1 MKRKIPISLCLL
13 VASLVSARAQ
23 RGAGVYSLP
32 DESLHS
38 AGGIST
44 GIAYAHAAA
53 LGENFLGVSS
63 APGYRASHG
72 YLLQLPMRSAQELV
86 LNGSFE
92 DPFGSFVAD
101 SYGLMALVPASTAIP
116 GWKTTH
122 AELAWVRNGNTFGAE
137 SPFGEFFLDL
147 TGYHDRPPYGGVEQ
161 VLATVPGEDY
171 SFSLSLGSNSSYPG
185 AGGQKQVMVTAGLG
199 SAIFTFD
206 PAGKVE
212 HEWHTFSFVFSAD
225 SGATTIGISG
235 LRAGGGVF
243 LAVDKVSVVL
253 ASDRP
258 SLIVEAIRMSGSE
271 LRIRFPVSSGHKYTL
286 ESRADFGSGTWRAVP
301 ATVIDNGD
309 GTRQL
314 TLPDVLSNARQFYR
328 VKEEP

>member
-1 MKRKIPISLCLL
+1 MKEKFPIALCLL
-13 VASLVSARAQ
+13 AASLLAARAQ
-23 RGAGVYSLP
+23 RDAGEYSLP
-32 DESLHS
+32 EESLHS

-44 GIAYAHAAA
+44 GNGYAHSAA
-53 LGENFLGVSS
+53 LGENFVGVSS
-63 APGYRASHG
+63 APGYLASYG
-72 YLLQLPMRSAQELV
+72 YRLQLPKRSAQELI

-101 SYGLMALVPASTAIP
+101 SYRLMALFPASTAIP

-122 AELAWVRNGNTFGAE
+122 AELAWVRNDNTFGAE
-137 SPFGEFFLDL
+137 SPYGEFSLDL

-161 VLATVPGEDY
+161 VIATVPGEEY
-171 SFSLSLGSNSSYPG
+171 SLSISMGSNSSYPG

-206 PAGKVE
+206 PAGKEE

-243 LAVDKVSVVL
+243 LGLDNVSVVL
-253 ASDRP
+253 ALDRA
-258 SLIVEAIRMSGSE
+258 SLNVEAIRTSNSE
-271 LRIRFPVSSGHKYTL
+271 LRIQFPAISGRKYAL
-286 ESRADFGSGTWRAVP
+286 ESRADFGSGTWLAVP